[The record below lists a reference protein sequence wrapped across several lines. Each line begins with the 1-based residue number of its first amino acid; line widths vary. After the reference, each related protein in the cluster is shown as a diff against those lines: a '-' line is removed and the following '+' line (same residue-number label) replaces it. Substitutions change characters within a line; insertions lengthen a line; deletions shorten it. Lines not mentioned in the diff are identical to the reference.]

1 MILKMIAKLFGIA
14 TFVITF
20 LACIVAFFTYH
31 SEPPFEVTDAVAAIT
46 KQEGVYVLTE
56 SRGFVGEDHQTLT
69 IFRTL
74 YRHGNDERMATALEG
89 GAIVNQRDDYVLL
102 RAIVLPPH
110 LNGAWCSRAVVYW
123 RPMLSLVQHSTTL
136 PDICF
141 EVPKNVP

>member
-1 MILKMIAKLFGIA
+1 MNLKMIAKLFGIA
-14 TFVITF
+14 TFIITF
-20 LACIVAFFTYH
+20 LACVVGFYTYT
-31 SEPPFEVTDAVAAIT
+31 SSPPFEVTDSVAAIT

-56 SRGFVGEDHQTLT
+56 SRGFIGEDRQILT
-69 IFRTL
+69 VFRTL
-74 YRHGNDERMATALEG
+74 YRQGNDERMATALEG
-89 GAIVNQRDDYVLL
+89 GAIVNQLDDYVLL